1 MGMKSIS
8 KENVTELNNWIPSN
22 DFLIRTPTLPLND
35 YYNNMKDIKT
45 KKALND
51 WVLNLINNSIIMEAI
66 YVASPSLYQSL
77 QIWNNINDHKRKEQ
91 IAISLNNY
99 LIRMTSRTTPFGLF
113 SSVTVGEFG
122 NETSININPLNN
134 VVKRCKPDMQWVYK
148 LVRKLENDNS
158 IFIELNVMCNQLVE
172 KVGNRYILSYN
183 SKGGIYNDNKE
194 TDKSSIG
201 SSDPIDMILNLT
213 QYSIEIKKI
222 LNLLKEQYPQVK
234 EKKLLSLLHNL
245 VVQDYLITD
254 LRPSLLSKSPYSY
267 VVNKVKTLKEK
278 NRLQYQ
284 LDELISIESE
294 IKNYEKLSI
303 GDGLEQIKEIEKKMS
318 KLVKND
324 IYLQVN
330 MSLNRKNE
338 VIINNRVKK
347 DLTDLSEF
355 LMLFSCLYSKPMHL
369 ENYLNE
375 FLIKYGDYREV
386 ALLEL
391 LNEDIGLGAPANYNN
406 PKTTREILYSDVNHK
421 LESYLLKKI
430 ITSLKENSYEIEIT
444 LEELIALNDYNKGD
458 IKQTEF
464 IESFE
469 VFGSIIAES
478 IHSFNKGEYEII
490 LNSENPVSNLGGKAS
505 GRFID
510 LIKNENKT
518 KEIYRGWRGTDNT
531 VIAEMS
537 YTPTNGKIAN
547 IMNVENLFDF
557 EVNLNNFYTKNKK
570 NISISDIVVGVEEDT
585 FYLKSKKLNEKIII
599 NVNSLVNLDLTPNV
613 FKFLHEVSL
622 YNKQYVVGFHWGRF
636 SESEFLPRVKYKRI
650 ILSPAIWNFKLSNFN
665 GSKDV
670 DYNEWLKTFTEWIKK
685 WSVPKSIYLAEGDGK
700 LLLDLNCTLHL
711 KILYEKSK
719 RKKNIKL
726 IENELYSLKTGSED
740 KNKYNIEFVF
750 PIINNYKNKTKT
762 NTKESA
768 FINSNSSIVKKQFG
782 SDWLYL
788 KLYFNSFRDE
798 ELISIEIPNFCNYLI
813 KEKLID
819 KYFYVRFLDDKPHI
833 RLRIH
838 GDPHII
844 LNKVLLK
851 FKEWQTQ
858 LLTEG
863 IINKTEISCYERE
876 VERYGGPD
884 FIDLCETLFYYDSMC
899 VSELIDFL
907 NYTNMNDT
915 FEQETIAILS
925 VIFYLEEIGLNFVQQ
940 LELFESIV
948 QKDGFHK
955 EFRKKRKNLIFLC
968 NSNDNWLN
976 LRSLEEG
983 RKLIKILKKREGVI
997 SGLNKRLITRKKII
1011 YNSYNDIWLS
1021 IIHLHLNRLL
1031 GVDREKERK
1040 VMSFVRYTLKSLKYY
1055 KGLI

>member
-1 MGMKSIS
+1 MKSIS
-8 KENVTELNNWIPSN
+8 KKNVTDLNNWIPSN
-22 DFLIRTPTLPLND
+22 DFLVRTPTLSLND

-134 VVKRCKPDMQWVYK
+134 VIKRCKPDMQWVYK
-148 LVRKLENDNS
+148 LVRELENDNS

-213 QYSIEIKKI
+213 QNSIEIKKL
-222 LNLLKEQYPQVK
+222 LNLLKEQYPQVT
-234 EKKLLSLLHNL
+234 EKKFLSLLHNL

-303 GDGLEQIKEIEKKMS
+303 GDGLEQIKKIEEKMS
-318 KLVKND
+318 KIVNND

-355 LMLFSCLYSKPMHL
+355 LILFSCLYSKPMHL

-386 ALLEL
+386 ELLEL

-406 PKTTREILYSDVNHK
+406 PKSTREILYSDVNHK
-421 LESYLLKKI
+421 LESYLLNKI
-430 ITSLKENSYEIEIT
+430 ITSVKENSCEIEIT
-444 LEELIALNDYNKGD
+444 LEELIALNNYNKGEN
-458 IKQTEF
+458 KQTEF

-469 VFGSIIAES
+469 VFGSIIAEN

-490 LNSENPVSNLGGKAS
+490 LNYENPVSNLGGKAS

-557 EVNLNNFYTKNKK
+557 EINLNNYYTKNKK

-585 FYLKSKKLNEKIII
+585 FYLKSKKLNEKILI

-665 GSKDV
+665 DSKGV

-719 RKKNIKL
+719 HKKNIKL
-726 IENELYSLKTGSED
+726 IENELCSLKTGSED

-750 PIINNYKNKTKT
+750 PIINNCKNKTKT
-762 NTKESA
+762 NNTKESA
-768 FINSNSSIVKKQFG
+768 FINSNSSIVKKHFG

-798 ELISIEIPNFCNYLI
+798 ELISIQIPNFCNYLI

-838 GDPHII
+838 GKPHII

-851 FKEWQTQ
+851 FKEWQTK

-948 QKDGFHK
+948 QKDDLHK

-997 SGLNKRLITRKKII
+997 SSLNKRLITRKKLI

-1040 VMSFVRYTLKSLKYY
+1040 VMSFVRYTLKNLKYY

>member
-1 MGMKSIS
+1 MKSIS
-8 KENVTELNNWIPSN
+8 KKNVTDLNNWIPSN
-22 DFLIRTPTLPLND
+22 DFLVRTPTLSLND

-134 VVKRCKPDMQWVYK
+134 VIKRCKPDMQWVYK
-148 LVRKLENDNS
+148 LVRELENDNS

-213 QYSIEIKKI
+213 QNSIEIKKL
-222 LNLLKEQYPQVK
+222 LNLLKEQYPQVT
-234 EKKLLSLLHNL
+234 EKKFLSLLHNL

-303 GDGLEQIKEIEKKMS
+303 GDGLEQMKKIEEKMS
-318 KLVKND
+318 KIVNND

-355 LMLFSCLYSKPMHL
+355 LILFSCLYSKPMHL

-386 ALLEL
+386 ELLEL

-406 PKTTREILYSDVNHK
+406 PKSTREILYSDVNHK
-421 LESYLLKKI
+421 LESYLLNKI
-430 ITSLKENSYEIEIT
+430 ITSVKENSCEIEIT
-444 LEELIALNDYNKGD
+444 LEELIALNNYNKGEN
-458 IKQTEF
+458 KQTEF

-469 VFGSIIAES
+469 VFGSIIAEN

-490 LNSENPVSNLGGKAS
+490 LNYENPVSNLGGKAS

-557 EVNLNNFYTKNKK
+557 EINLNNYYTKNKK

-585 FYLKSKKLNEKIII
+585 FYLKSKKLNEKILI

-665 GSKDV
+665 DSKGV

-719 RKKNIKL
+719 HKKNIKL
-726 IENELYSLKTGSED
+726 IENELCSLKTGSED

-750 PIINNYKNKTKT
+750 PIINNCKNKTKT

-768 FINSNSSIVKKQFG
+768 FINSNSSIVKKHFG

-798 ELISIEIPNFCNYLI
+798 ELISIQIPNFCNYLI

-838 GDPHII
+838 GKPHII

-851 FKEWQTQ
+851 FKEWQTK

-948 QKDGFHK
+948 QKDDLHK

-983 RKLIKILKKREGVI
+983 KKLIKILKKREGVI
-997 SGLNKRLITRKKII
+997 SSLNKRLITRKKLI

-1040 VMSFVRYTLKSLKYY
+1040 VMSFVRYTLKNLKYY

>member
-1 MGMKSIS
+1 MKSIS
-8 KENVTELNNWIPSN
+8 KKNVTDLNNWIPSN
-22 DFLIRTPTLPLND
+22 DFLVRTPTLSLND

-134 VVKRCKPDMQWVYK
+134 VIKRCKPDMQWVYK
-148 LVRKLENDNS
+148 LVRELENDNS

-213 QYSIEIKKI
+213 QNSIEIKKL
-222 LNLLKEQYPQVK
+222 LNLLKEQYPQVT
-234 EKKLLSLLHNL
+234 EKKFLSLLHNL

-294 IKNYEKLSI
+294 IKNYEKISI
-303 GDGLEQIKEIEKKMS
+303 GDGLEQIKKIEEKMS
-318 KLVKND
+318 KIVNND

-355 LMLFSCLYSKPMHL
+355 LILFSCLYSKPMHL

-386 ALLEL
+386 ELLEL

-406 PKTTREILYSDVNHK
+406 PKSTREILYSDVNHK
-421 LESYLLKKI
+421 LESYLLNKI
-430 ITSLKENSYEIEIT
+430 ITSVKENSCEIEIT
-444 LEELIALNDYNKGD
+444 LEELIALNNYNKGEN
-458 IKQTEF
+458 KQTEF

-469 VFGSIIAES
+469 VFGSIIAEN

-490 LNSENPVSNLGGKAS
+490 LNYENPVSNLGGKAS

-557 EVNLNNFYTKNKK
+557 EINLNNYYTKNKK

-585 FYLKSKKLNEKIII
+585 FYLKSKKLNEKILI

-665 GSKDV
+665 DSKGV

-719 RKKNIKL
+719 HKKNIKL
-726 IENELYSLKTGSED
+726 IENELCSLKTGSED

-750 PIINNYKNKTKT
+750 PIINNCKNKTKT

-768 FINSNSSIVKKQFG
+768 FINSNSSIVKKHFG

-798 ELISIEIPNFCNYLI
+798 ELISIQIPNFCNYLI

-838 GDPHII
+838 GTPHII

-851 FKEWQTQ
+851 FKEWQTK

-948 QKDGFHK
+948 QKDDLHK

-997 SGLNKRLITRKKII
+997 SSLNKRLITRKKLI

-1040 VMSFVRYTLKSLKYY
+1040 VMSFVRYTLKNLKYY